1 MFIFLSVIVLGQ
13 IIISQTND
21 TIKRKVLWDIVDT
34 TGYND
39 HQKQIILF
47 LKDLPVRTL
56 EEIDREAME
65 KLHLSFTSNTQL
77 NLVFE
82 EGRFKSMTSGF
93 DDTRNHLHPM
103 VYSNDSNFIAYFDL
117 QPLYYPD
124 LRRDTTCWTYFEQF
138 KFDIAVAL
146 NTSYKALTQEEFESH
161 LFRFP
166 VDYVK
171 RVFNADFGYY
181 YYLANLNKD
190 VFFEKYSKGKVLH
203 IEKSK
208 YGYFRLYCFYT
219 ENGYKNICEYESIL
233 EKHLKFDD

>member
-21 TIKRKVLWDIVDT
+21 TIKRKILWDVVDT

-93 DDTRNHLHPM
+93 DDTIQS
-103 VYSNDSNFIAYFDL
+103 V
-117 QPLYYPD
+117 
-124 LRRDTTCWTYFEQF
+124 DTGR
-138 KFDIAVAL
+138 I
-146 NTSYKALTQEEFESH
+146 
-161 LFRFP
+161 
-166 VDYVK
+166 
-171 RVFNADFGYY
+171 
-181 YYLANLNKD
+181 
-190 VFFEKYSKGKVLH
+190 
-203 IEKSK
+203 
-208 YGYFRLYCFYT
+208 
-219 ENGYKNICEYESIL
+219 
-233 EKHLKFDD
+233 